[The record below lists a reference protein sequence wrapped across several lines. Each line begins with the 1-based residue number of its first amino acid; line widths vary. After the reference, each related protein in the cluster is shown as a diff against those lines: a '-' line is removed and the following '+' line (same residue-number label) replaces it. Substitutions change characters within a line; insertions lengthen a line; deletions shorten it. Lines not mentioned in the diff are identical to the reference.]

1 MERTRS
7 DPFAE
12 LFDALATRMTGDR
25 WQPAVDVFETDQAI
39 VLRVELA
46 GVSAADLHVSVDGEL
61 VRISGVRRAPA
72 GYTVKRL
79 HQVEIAFGPFERTLR
94 INLPFQ
100 RDAVEARLE
109 EGFLCVTLPKLGRR
123 QIEIER

>member
-12 LFDALATRMTGDR
+12 LFDALATRISGDR
-25 WQPAVDVFETDQAI
+25 WQPAVDVFETEQAI

-46 GVSAADLHVSVDGEL
+46 GVSTADVHVSVDGDL
-61 VRISGVRRAPA
+61 VRISGVRRAPS

-94 INLPFQ
+94 IGMPFQ

-109 EGFLCVTLPKLGRR
+109 EGFLCVTLPKQARR
-123 QIEIER
+123 QIDIER